1 MVHILLP
8 PPVGFRLPEGL
19 LPSPVGHSLA
29 GLTIAHLLAPKSA
42 PVRVSWYAFAVV
54 AANAPDFDFVGGL
67 AVGAINAFHGGI
79 AHSFGAAFAVA
90 GLTALALRGAPAT
103 RWRASAAALALYA
116 SHILLDMACNQ
127 SPENQGMPVLWPVTT
142 DRMLFEWRPLWGI
155 LHGGTYGG
163 VRHFLAELFSV
174 HNLMAIGIELAVFLP
189 LLGLALYVWPNRG
202 GSTRTE
208 PATPS
213 LGPSGDD

>member
-29 GLTIAHLLAPKSA
+29 GLTIAHMLAPKSA
-42 PVRVSWYAFAVV
+42 PVRASWYAFAVV
-54 AANAPDFDFVGGL
+54 AANAPDLDFVAGL

-79 AHSFGAAFAVA
+79 SHSFGTALAVA

-155 LHGGTYGG
+155 LHGGTYEG
-163 VRHFLAELFSV
+163 VRHLLAELFSV
-174 HNLMAIGIELAVFLP
+174 HNLMAISIELAVFLP
-189 LLGLALYVWPNRG
+189 FLGLALYVWPNQG

-208 PATPS
+208 PSTPK
-213 LGPSGDD
+213 LGPSGDV